1 MPNDIYIIN
10 KSDIE
15 KQGLSV
21 DEATVEI
28 DINDLTTLGNTST
41 VTFDINYPDDDID
54 SNNYLN
60 KEYLEQNGINV
71 DDSILLL
78 GDLDTYNET
87 VTGFVEEIPA
97 KVSRL
102 KNAFNNDDLN
112 GYAIEAHSIKSDSK
126 YLGFINLAETSFQH
140 EIHAKEGDVNFI
152 RENYEKYLEE
162 IERITKILKNY
173 LAK

>member
-1 MPNDIYIIN
+1 M
-10 KSDIE
+10 S
-15 KQGLSV
+15 
-21 DEATVEI
+21 
-28 DINDLTTLGNTST
+28 NTST

-102 KNAFNNDDLN
+102 K
-112 GYAIEAHSIKSDSK
+112 KC
-126 YLGFINLAETSFQH
+126 FQ
-140 EIHAKEGDVNFI
+140 
-152 RENYEKYLEE
+152 
-162 IERITKILKNY
+162 
-173 LAK
+173 